1 MAAICRSTIIK
12 EGTPFTSEWSLR
24 SLRNSHAV
32 YVGIYIP
39 FISEWL
45 RRSAGICMLG
55 GYTVL
60 IKHLEEVGKM
70 KWNRWIIKAAK
81 IITKFTELGYWM
93 TAALMLT
100 AGIYSFADRTFL
112 ADALAGSIRTDR
124 LELSVLGFEFSV
136 PTANGIDMR
145 AMLLYFV
152 AAIALPSLM
161 AMIFRNLYLI
171 IKRSESSTVFQ
182 ADNIRMLR
190 EIGIFAISI
199 PLAGLA
205 LSIVCRLILG
215 TDTVETSVRL
225 YGFSMGLV
233 ILCLT
238 QFFARG
244 VELEQDVEGLV

>member
-1 MAAICRSTIIK
+1 
-12 EGTPFTSEWSLR
+12 
-24 SLRNSHAV
+24 
-32 YVGIYIP
+32 
-39 FISEWL
+39 
-45 RRSAGICMLG
+45 
-55 GYTVL
+55 
-60 IKHLEEVGKM
+60 M

-112 ADALAGSIRTDR
+112 ADALAGSIRTGR

-145 AMLLYFV
+145 AMLLYF
-152 AAIALPSLM
+152 AAAVVLPSLM

-205 LSIVCRLILG
+205 LSTVCRLILG

-244 VELEQDVEGLV
+244 VELEQDDGRACVNGKDHSETGPHDGRAKNVAERAGRARRHLQRESVQDQEQQGDGDPLLHARGDL

>member
-1 MAAICRSTIIK
+1 
-12 EGTPFTSEWSLR
+12 
-24 SLRNSHAV
+24 
-32 YVGIYIP
+32 
-39 FISEWL
+39 
-45 RRSAGICMLG
+45 
-55 GYTVL
+55 
-60 IKHLEEVGKM
+60 M
-70 KWNRWIIKAAK
+70 KWNRWIVKAAK

-93 TAALMLT
+93 TAALMLA

-112 ADALAGSIRTDR
+112 ADALAGSIRTGR

-145 AMLLYFV
+145 AMLLYF
-152 AAIALPSLM
+152 AAAVVLPSLM

-199 PLAGLA
+199 PLMGLA
-205 LSIVCRLILG
+205 LSTVCRLILG

-238 QFFARG
+238 QFYAVCAERANHLFMLCKGTLQSENCNCHYLPLSAIKSAISCSLIPTIASPKSAESSAIIFAS
-244 VELEQDVEGLV
+244 V

>member
-1 MAAICRSTIIK
+1 
-12 EGTPFTSEWSLR
+12 
-24 SLRNSHAV
+24 
-32 YVGIYIP
+32 
-39 FISEWL
+39 
-45 RRSAGICMLG
+45 
-55 GYTVL
+55 
-60 IKHLEEVGKM
+60 M
-70 KWNRWIIKAAK
+70 KWNCWIVKAAK

-112 ADALAGSIRTDR
+112 ADALAGSIRTGRMD
-124 LELSVLGFEFSV
+124 LSVLGFEFSV

-145 AMLLYFV
+145 AMLLFF
-152 AAIALPSLM
+152 AAAVVLPSLM
-161 AMIFRNLYLI
+161 A
-171 IKRSESSTVFQ
+171 SEGSTVFQ
-182 ADNIRMLR
+182 SDNIRMLR

-199 PLAGLA
+199 PLIGLT
-205 LSIVCRLILG
+205 LSTVCRLIFG
-215 TDTVETSVRL
+215 TDSVETSVRL